1 MKPSSTN
8 SRTLN
13 SKCLLIMLRL
23 VAEKTRGKRRRR
35 RRRRRRRFPHLSL
48 LVLCNNNNSSPRRRP
63 NKQNKRRTF
72 LATQFTSLSLLSR
85 TNFLSFFS
93 VFSLF
98 LANQSRK
105 IIGFTRAVFTFFFF
119 KMDGNLFT
127 LFGYYIY
134 IYIFFLN
141 FIGRL

>member
-1 MKPSSTN
+1 
-8 SRTLN
+8 
-13 SKCLLIMLRL
+13 MLRL
-23 VAEKTRGKRRRR
+23 VAEKTRGK

-48 LVLCNNNNSSPRRRP
+48 LVLCNNNYSSPRRRP
-63 NKQNKRRTF
+63 DKQNKRRTF

-105 IIGFTRAVFTFFFF
+105 IIGFTSAVITFFFW
-119 KMDGNLFT
+119 MDSNLFT
-127 LFGYYIY
+127 LFWLLYIY
-134 IYIFFLN
+134 FLKFYWKTMN
-141 FIGRL
+141 